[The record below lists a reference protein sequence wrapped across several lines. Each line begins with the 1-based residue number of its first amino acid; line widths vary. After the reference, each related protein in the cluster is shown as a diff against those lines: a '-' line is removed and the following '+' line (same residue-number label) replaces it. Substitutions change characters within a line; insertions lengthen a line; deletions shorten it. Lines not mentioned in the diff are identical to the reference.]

1 MLKRL
6 VARAFRRFGIRLPFS
21 DVICAEH
28 IKSIVIGADGRAKV
42 TVQEKLVF
50 LDVPEPG
57 DLQDTCMVDPE
68 TTFDNFIRH
77 SDDSAEASGARP
89 CVSTSQRR

>member
-6 VARAFRRFGIRLPFS
+6 VTRSLRRLGIKLPFT

-57 DLQDTCMVDPE
+57 DLQELPE
-68 TTFDNFIRH
+68 TNAPPPIGTSSI
-77 SDDSAEASGARP
+77 GAGFVIP
-89 CVSTSQRR
+89 KC